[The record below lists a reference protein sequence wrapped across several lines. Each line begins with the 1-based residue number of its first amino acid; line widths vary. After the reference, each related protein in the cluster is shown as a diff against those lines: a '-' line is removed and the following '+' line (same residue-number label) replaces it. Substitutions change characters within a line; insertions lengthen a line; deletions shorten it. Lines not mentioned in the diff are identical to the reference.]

1 MPIQGSEAD
10 LMKFA
15 MVKIKELIDSK
26 YRDDAFMLL
35 QIHDELILEVKDKR
49 IKEFTDESKNI
60 MENIVEFLVP
70 LEVHANIG
78 HYWELK

>member
-1 MPIQGSEAD
+1 
-10 LMKFA
+10 
-15 MVKIKELIDSK
+15 
-26 YRDDAFMLL
+26 MLL

-78 HYWELK
+78 HSLSELK